1 MGYLVTARKWRPT
14 VFEDVIGQSHIT
26 TTLRNA
32 IASNRLSHAYLF
44 SGPRGVGKTTT
55 ARILAKAIN
64 CLNPKDFDP
73 DNECEICK
81 EITEGRNMD
90 MLEID
95 GASNRGIEEIRNLR
109 ESVKYVPSKN
119 KYKVYV
125 IDEVHMLTKEAFN
138 ALLKTLE
145 EPPPHVIFI
154 FATTEN
160 HKVPATILSRCQRFD
175 FRRIGIN
182 EIMQQLRIIANTDKI
197 TIDDDALLLVA
208 KKGDGSMR
216 DAQSTFDQIVSFCGK
231 DISAQKIVEALNL
244 VDQEIFFQTTDLIKA
259 KDTKGGIGLVED
271 IMNRGYDIK
280 EFLGGLN
287 EHLRN
292 FLIVLTTSSPRL
304 VEVTESYKKRYVE
317 DAKNFTENDLLR
329 LIKIVNE
336 TENSIKWSQQTR
348 FKLEVAITQ
357 MIKMDS
363 SVQISEL
370 LNKIDAL
377 KKRVDGGIKLEGKV
391 SASPPSRSTND
402 ASSSNTAKISLL
414 KSQDVS
420 IQHVKEPIK
429 PNKSVS
435 LTQENI
441 VINNQKPNTFSGSTN
456 FTISLEEASEK
467 WGAVVNKASQERIL
481 LGSLLSSSR
490 VLDCSNGSIKINFPD
505 EFHLDFFRKNREHIT
520 NLAQNIYGAKLRLEA
535 IISRNENE
543 PDSTSVKTKSIQKEE
558 ASHPLIAALKTQ
570 LGARR
575 IDKEDI

>member
-1 MGYLVTARKWRPT
+1 MVYLVTARKWRPT

-32 IASNRLSHAYLF
+32 IASKRLSHAYLF

-64 CLNPKDFDP
+64 CLNPKDFNP

-90 MLEID
+90 ILEID

-175 FRRIGIN
+175 FRRIGTD
-182 EIMQQLRIIANTDKI
+182 EIMRQLRLIADSDNI
-197 TIDDDALLLVA
+197 SIDDDALLLIA

-231 DISAQKIVEALNL
+231 DISAQKIIEALNL
-244 VDQEIFFQTTDLIKA
+244 VDQEIFFRTTDLIKT
-259 KDTKGGIGLVED
+259 KDTKGGIALVED

-280 EFLGGLN
+280 EFLSGLN
-287 EHLRN
+287 EHFRN
-292 FLIVLTTSSPRL
+292 ILIVLTTGSTRL
-304 VEVTESYKKRYVE
+304 IEVGESYKKRYEE
-317 DAKNFTENDLLR
+317 DANSFTENDLVR
-329 LIKIVNE
+329 LIRITNE
-336 TENSIKWSQQTR
+336 TENSIKWSQQLQ
-348 FKLEVAITQ
+348 FKLEVAIIQ
-357 MIKMDS
+357 MVKMDS
-363 SVQISEL
+363 SVQISDL
-370 LNKIDAL
+370 LNRIEEL
-377 KKRVDGGIKLEGKV
+377 KKKVDPVNGVDGGIKLEGK
-391 SASPPSRSTND
+391 
-402 ASSSNTAKISLL
+402 ASSENAAKSYTP
-414 KSQDVS
+414 KSQDLPVQC
-420 IQHVKEPIK
+420 IKEPI
-429 PNKSVS
+429 
-435 LTQENI
+435 
-441 VINNQKPNTFSGSTN
+441 VINEQEPRAFPSSTN

-467 WGAVVNKASQERIL
+467 WGAVVNKASQERIM

-505 EFHLDFFRKNREHIT
+505 GFHLDFFRKNREHIT
-520 NLAQNIYGAKLRLEA
+520 DLAQNIYGAKLRLEA
-535 IISRNENE
+535 IISRNESESNVPTLKIKPTQIDE
-543 PDSTSVKTKSIQKEE
+543 TQ
-558 ASHPLIAALKTQ
+558 HPLIVALKKQ
-570 LGARR
+570 LGASR
-575 IDKEDI
+575 IDKED

>member
-32 IASNRLSHAYLF
+32 IASKRLSHAYLF

-64 CLNPKDFDP
+64 CLNPKDFNP

-175 FRRIGIN
+175 FRRIGID
-182 EIMQQLRIIANTDKI
+182 EIMQQLRLIANSDKI
-197 TIDDDALLLVA
+197 TIDDDALLLIA

-216 DAQSTFDQIVSFCGK
+216 DAQSTFDQIVSFCDK
-231 DISAQKIVEALNL
+231 DISAQKIIEALNL
-244 VDQEIFFQTTDLIKA
+244 VDQEIFFRTTDLIKT
-259 KDTKGGIGLVED
+259 KDTKGGIALVED

-292 FLIVLTTSSPRL
+292 FLIVLTTGSPRL
-304 VEVTESYKKRYVE
+304 VEVTESYKKRYEE
-317 DAKNFTENDLLR
+317 DAKSFTENDLVR
-329 LIKIVNE
+329 LIRIVNE

-370 LNKIDAL
+370 LNKIDDL
-377 KKRVDGGIKLEGKV
+377 KKKIGGGIKLEGKV
-391 SASPPSRSTND
+391 LASPPSLGTNS
-402 ASSSNTAKISLL
+402 ASSVNPAKTSTL
-414 KSQDVS
+414 KSQAVS
-420 IQHVKEPIK
+420 VQRVKEPTK
-429 PNKSVS
+429 SNRSVS
-435 LTQENI
+435 LMQGDL
-441 VINNQKPNTFSGSTN
+441 VINDQEPRAFPGSTN
-456 FTISLEEASEK
+456 FTISLEEATEK
-467 WGAVVNKASQERIL
+467 WGAVVSKASQERIM

-520 NLAQNIYGAKLRLEA
+520 DLAQNIYGAKLRLEA
-535 IISRNENE
+535 IISRNDNEN
-543 PDSTSVKTKSIQKEE
+543 DSLTLKTKSTPKEE
-558 ASHPLIAALKTQ
+558 TLHPLVAALKTQ
-570 LGARR
+570 LGASR
-575 IDKEDI
+575 IDQED

>member
-64 CLNPKDFDP
+64 CLNPKDFNP
-73 DNECEICK
+73 DNVCEICK

-90 MLEID
+90 ILEID

-175 FRRIGIN
+175 FRRIGTD
-182 EIMQQLRIIANTDKI
+182 EIMRQLRLIADSDNI
-197 TIDDDALLLVA
+197 SIDDDALLLIA

-231 DISAQKIVEALNL
+231 DISAQKIIEALNL
-244 VDQEIFFQTTDLIKA
+244 VDQEIFFRTTDLIKT
-259 KDTKGGIGLVED
+259 KDTKGGIALVED

-280 EFLGGLN
+280 EFLSGLN
-287 EHLRN
+287 EHFRN
-292 FLIVLTTSSPRL
+292 ILIVLTTGSTRL
-304 VEVTESYKKRYVE
+304 IEVGESYKKRYEE
-317 DAKNFTENDLLR
+317 DANSFTENDLVR
-329 LIKIVNE
+329 LIRITNE
-336 TENSIKWSQQTR
+336 TENSIKWSQQQQ
-348 FKLEVAITQ
+348 FKLEVAIIQ

-363 SVQISEL
+363 SVQISDL
-370 LNKIDAL
+370 LNRIEEL
-377 KKRVDGGIKLEGKV
+377 KKKVDGGIKLEGKV
-391 SASPPSRSTND
+391 LASPPSLGTRM
-402 ASSSNTAKISLL
+402 ASSDNAAKSYTP
-414 KSQDVS
+414 KSQDLPVQR
-420 IQHVKEPIK
+420 IKEPI
-429 PNKSVS
+429 
-435 LTQENI
+435 
-441 VINNQKPNTFSGSTN
+441 VINEQEPRAFPSSTN

-467 WGAVVNKASQERIL
+467 WGAVVSKASQERIM

-520 NLAQNIYGAKLRLEA
+520 DLAQNIYGAKLRLEA
-535 IISRNENE
+535 IISRNDNE
-543 PDSTSVKTKSIQKEE
+543 PDLSTVKTKSTQEDE
-558 ASHPLIAALKTQ
+558 TLHPLIAALKKQ
-570 LGARR
+570 LGASR
-575 IDKEDI
+575 IDKED

>member
-64 CLNPKDFDP
+64 CLNPKDFNP

-90 MLEID
+90 ILEID

-175 FRRIGIN
+175 FRRIGTD
-182 EIMQQLRIIANTDKI
+182 EIMRQLRLIADSDNI
-197 TIDDDALLLVA
+197 SIDDDALLLIA

-231 DISAQKIVEALNL
+231 DISAQKIIEALNL
-244 VDQEIFFQTTDLIKA
+244 VDQEIFFRTTDLIKT
-259 KDTKGGIGLVED
+259 KDTKSGIALVED

-280 EFLGGLN
+280 EFLSGLN
-287 EHLRN
+287 EHFRN
-292 FLIVLTTSSPRL
+292 ILIVLTTGSTRL
-304 VEVTESYKKRYVE
+304 IEVGESYKKRYEE
-317 DAKNFTENDLLR
+317 DANSFTENDLVR
-329 LIKIVNE
+329 LIRITNE
-336 TENSIKWSQQTR
+336 TENSIKWSQQPQ
-348 FKLEVAITQ
+348 FKLEVAIIQ

-363 SVQISEL
+363 SVQISDL
-370 LNKIDAL
+370 LNRIEEL
-377 KKRVDGGIKLEGKV
+377 KKKVDGGIKLEGKV
-391 SASPPSRSTND
+391 LASPPSLGTRM
-402 ASSSNTAKISLL
+402 ASSDNAAKSYTP
-414 KSQDVS
+414 KSQDLPVQR
-420 IQHVKEPIK
+420 IKEPI
-429 PNKSVS
+429 
-435 LTQENI
+435 
-441 VINNQKPNTFSGSTN
+441 VINEQEPRAFPSSTN
-456 FTISLEEASEK
+456 FTISLDEASEK
-467 WGAVVNKASQERIL
+467 WGAVVNKASQERIM

-520 NLAQNIYGAKLRLEA
+520 DLAQIIYGAKLRLEA
-535 IISRNENE
+535 TLQTESN
-543 PDSTSVKTKSIQKEE
+543 PKKETL
-558 ASHPLIAALKTQ
+558 HPLVAALKTQ
-570 LGARR
+570 LGASR
-575 IDKEDI
+575 IDKGD